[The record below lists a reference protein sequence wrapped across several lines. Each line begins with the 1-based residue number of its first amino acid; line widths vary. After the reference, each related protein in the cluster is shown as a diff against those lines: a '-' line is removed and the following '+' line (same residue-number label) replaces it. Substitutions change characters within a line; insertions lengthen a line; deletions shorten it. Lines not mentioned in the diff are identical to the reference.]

1 MDSPDSSNMG
11 VLGVIDQT
19 FRDKTLD
26 TMTNQEQT
34 QSIMK
39 MSMSMLKPNISHMRD
54 LSKANTTLTEAT
66 MSKAESSGQLVL
78 LFMFEKA
85 KKAYRR
91 TLNILQILFEEESLS
106 NGMKK

>member
-1 MDSPDSSNMG
+1 
-11 VLGVIDQT
+11 
-19 FRDKTLD
+19 
-26 TMTNQEQT
+26 
-34 QSIMK
+34 
-39 MSMSMLKPNISHMRD
+39 
-54 LSKANTTLTEAT
+54 

-91 TLNILQILFEEESLS
+91 TLKILQILFEEESLS